1 MSSRPAVSHPVSP
14 DIRLLLLMS
23 RLRLDTAQQERA
35 LALCAEVSDWQEL
48 ALRAGRHFVAPLC
61 LRHLRA
67 LPAFPGQESACQALL
82 QVIRP
87 MTLHSLKLAALQRD
101 FVRTQLQPLD
111 VPFLAVKGRALA
123 TRYYEDAGLRYCRD
137 IDILVPR
144 QRLVDVIE
152 RAQQAGYRVYPDRV
166 EISRGEARV
175 LASQARVVALLGP
188 ENIFIEVHAQLDK
201 TGFLLDHV
209 AMSRRAEQ
217 IELDGI
223 ATPILATTDC
233 FIYIC
238 LHHTKHFWSRLS
250 WLADLDAIIQAADFD
265 RSAVMAEARRLGV
278 DATVAACL
286 CLHEACGQAD
296 PFTWPGLTDAARDLL
311 EASLA
316 NLEGGCEVEFEQRKG
331 RLSLEFNFDWQ
342 FPPGYR
348 RRDFW
353 YNFKSFFKPT
363 LSDYQLLPLPE
374 SMYWMY
380 YVLRPLL
387 LLVRR
392 VLPINEPPRAA

>member
-1 MSSRPAVSHPVSP
+1 MSGEPRVSP

-23 RLRLDTAQQERA
+23 RLRLDAAQQDHA
-35 LALCAEVSDWQEL
+35 LKLCAEIADWGEF
-48 ALRAGRHFVAPLC
+48 ALRAGRHFIAPLC

-67 LPAFPGQESACQALL
+67 LPAFSAQETACQALV

-87 MTLHSLKLAALQRD
+87 MTLHSLKLAALQRN
-101 FVRTQLQPLD
+101 FVQTQLKPLE

-123 TRYYEDAGLRYCRD
+123 TRYYGDAGLRYCRD

-144 QRLVDVIE
+144 RRLVDVIE
-152 RAQQAGYRVYPDRV
+152 QAQQAGYRVYPDMV

-209 AMSRRAEQ
+209 AMTARADS

-223 ATPILATTDC
+223 TTPVLATTDC

-238 LHHTKHFWSRLS
+238 LHHTKHFWSRLN
-250 WLADLDAIIQAADFD
+250 WLADLDAIVQADDFD
-265 RSAVMAEARRLGV
+265 RATVMSEASRLGV

-286 CLHEACGQAD
+286 CLHEACGQPD
-296 PFTWPGLTDAARDLL
+296 PFAWPGLTEPARDLL
-311 EASLA
+311 QASLA

-380 YVLRPLL
+380 YGLRPFLL
-387 LLVRR
+387 LARR
-392 VLPINEPPRAA
+392 VLPDREHARTA